1 MPPPRKARRGREGS
15 EGTGIGPAY
24 EGPELLTAL
33 LQRAGSPHAAE
44 EVARRFAAA
53 QAAGEE
59 RAAAIPALFPVE
71 PRFAGPDEAR
81 RLYANLFGLWARV
94 ASGRGVSGDA
104 PEVEPPPE
112 PAELPERGAVPGD
125 RLSPDVVEAVWK
137 HLAALP
143 PHQARQA
150 RDRFEGSQPDLSAW
164 LAQVELPESGAAAA
178 VDLAFEAWAML
189 DQAFGDRLGTAG
201 WRDLEELASEP
212 PPLEADEPALAD
224 YVAEQLDILADED
237 PEFTPTARAQVERAI
252 AAAVGGLRRAL
263 DPKTSN

>member
-1 MPPPRKARRGREGS
+1 MSSPKKPRRGVERSEGS
-15 EGTGIGPAY
+15 GIGPAY

-33 LQRAGSPHAAE
+33 LQRAGSPHGAE

-59 RAAAIPALFPVE
+59 RAAAIPALFPTE

-104 PEVEPPPE
+104 PEVEAPPE
-112 PAELPERGAVPGD
+112 PPELPERGAVPGD
-125 RLSPDVVEAVWK
+125 RLTPDVVEAVWK

-143 PHQARQA
+143 PRSLRRE
-150 RDRFEGSQPDLSAW
+150 RDRFESAQPELVAW
-164 LAQVELPESGAAAA
+164 LAKVDLPESGAAAA
-178 VDLAFEAWAML
+178 VDLAFESWAML

-212 PPLEADEPALAD
+212 PPLEADEPALAA
-224 YVAEQLDILADED
+224 YVAEQLDILADDD
-237 PEFTPTARAQVERAI
+237 PAFSPTARAQVERAV
-252 AAAVGGLRRAL
+252 AAAVGGLRRTL
-263 DPKTSN
+263 DPETRN